1 MICQDHPLGRKH
13 AAMEPRLSI
22 VALFS
27 QPTLRSLLSFHCKW
41 LTEGMLLSRDKV
53 GVVTVARVR
62 ACVYACFQT

>member
-1 MICQDHPLGRKH
+1 
-13 AAMEPRLSI
+13 MEPRLSI